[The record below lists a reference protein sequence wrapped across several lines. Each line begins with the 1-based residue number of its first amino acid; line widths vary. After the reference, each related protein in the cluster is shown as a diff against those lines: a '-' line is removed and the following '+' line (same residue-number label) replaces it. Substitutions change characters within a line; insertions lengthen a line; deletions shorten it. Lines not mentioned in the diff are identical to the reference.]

1 MCAPVAVL
9 PRVVQMVVRVVRAA
23 IVADPVVAVD
33 VRRIGMAGLV
43 GEVAIIMRLRCAVV
57 WLRSACGRS
66 VHLMT
71 SASGLASFGMAASGR
86 TLRQHGECEE
96 RRNGKA
102 RDRSLQSDR

>member
-1 MCAPVAVL
+1 MAVL
-9 PRVVQMVVRVVRAA
+9 PGVVEVIVRVVRAA
-23 IVADPVVAVD
+23 IVADPVIAVD

-43 GEVAIIMRLRCAVV
+43 GEIAIFMRLRCAVI

-71 SASGLASFGMAASGR
+71 SASGLASFGVAASAR
-86 TLRQHGECEE
+86 MLRQHGECEE

-102 RDRSLQSDR
+102 RDR